1 MAIYIIYSWFTQS
14 KWRFSIVFCR
24 FTRGYLQHPDVC
36 LEFRRCLDDHPLT
49 TCIWAISRPLILAGT
64 SPVFPK
70 TWSGIAGYGRS
81 KWILSYFWE
90 LWNIYDIFGEIFG
103 CWLLKPFMELWMM
116 NGWILPYF
124 GPDLSGKKWI
134 SQGLVWRIQ
143 DSVDS
148 HEIPWN
154 PMNPTSKKWVSYV
167 FSEIPLKH
175 GWL

>member
-1 MAIYIIYSWFTQS
+1 
-14 KWRFSIVFCR
+14 
-24 FTRGYLQHPDVC
+24 
-36 LEFRRCLDDHPLT
+36 
-49 TCIWAISRPLILAGT
+49 
-64 SPVFPK
+64 
-70 TWSGIAGYGRS
+70 
-81 KWILSYFWE
+81 
-90 LWNIYDIFGEIFG
+90 
-103 CWLLKPFMELWMM
+103 M